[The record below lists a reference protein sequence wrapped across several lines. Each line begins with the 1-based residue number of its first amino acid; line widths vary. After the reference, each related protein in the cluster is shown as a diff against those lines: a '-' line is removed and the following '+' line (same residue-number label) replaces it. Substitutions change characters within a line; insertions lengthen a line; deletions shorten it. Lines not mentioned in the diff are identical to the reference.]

1 MGIKGIYQELGKG
14 QRIALAKLAAE
25 SLEKED
31 RPLRL
36 AIDISIWQFQTQ
48 AAKGL
53 FSLLLDIPIIDQETN
68 YHHRWYQPRD
78 PYAILQT
85 RSSPCR
91 PNTTDICLRWTS
103 QTSRKAKQAI
113 R

>member
-25 SLEKED
+25 SLEKEN
-31 RPLRL
+31 RPLRM

-53 FSLLLDIPIIDQETN
+53 FYSLLSIRNLNQNANDPL
-68 YHHRWYQPRD
+68 RWHQPRD
-78 PYAILQT
+78 PHPILQT
-85 RSSPCR
+85 RSSPRR
-91 PNTTDICLRWTS
+91 PDPTDICLRRTP
-103 QTSRKAKQAI
+103 
-113 R
+113 